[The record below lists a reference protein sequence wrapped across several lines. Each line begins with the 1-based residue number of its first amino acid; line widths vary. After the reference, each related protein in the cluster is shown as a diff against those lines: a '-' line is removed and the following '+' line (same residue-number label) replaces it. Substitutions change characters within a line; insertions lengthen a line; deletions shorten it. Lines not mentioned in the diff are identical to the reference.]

1 MPLLAQNL
9 EVRITNHSPKERT
22 FTITPRGWN
31 GLEALSKEGQLT
43 IPSRETK
50 TLSVSVRTPANPGNY
65 LVTADVASD
74 AVKLHDWIEALITV
88 K

>member
-1 MPLLAQNL
+1 MR
-9 EVRITNHSPKERT
+9 VTNHSPKDRT
-22 FTITPRGWN
+22 FIITPRGWN
-31 GLEALSKEGQLT
+31 GLEVLSKEEQLT

-50 TLSVSVRTPANPGNY
+50 SIAVTVRTPAKPGNY

-74 AVKLHDWIEALITV
+74 SVKLNDWIEALITV